1 MRFCFDMKLM
11 RPGCV
16 LLAAAMGGDTELA
29 KRFSTEI
36 WLLGPTPDLK
46 VYEISKEEFEAAVP
60 KIEAVNRKPKEERHP
75 AAEAY
80 LSRKS

>member
-1 MRFCFDMKLM
+1 MKLM